1 MPRRTRLGL
10 TAGLLL
16 ALALDSSAAVLPPAG
31 YVSTYVM
38 HADNPAFGGLSG
50 IEISDDGSRF
60 TALSDRSHFVTGTI
74 RRDDEGQIV
83 EVTLGPVSQLR
94 GRGEMPLA
102 PGRDDSEGL
111 AIALDGTIYVSLEGV
126 PRVLRY
132 RRLDGPAE
140 NLPSPPEFARMP
152 RNGALE
158 ALAVDATGRLY
169 TMPEETRSATG
180 FPVWRFDKG
189 RWSPVFDLPRDG
201 AFLPVG
207 ADFGPDGR
215 LYILERQFHGIAGFS
230 SRVRA
235 LTLSEA
241 GPPKAIDT
249 VMQSPTGLH
258 DNLEGI
264 SVWKDTLGR
273 LRLTLV
279 ADDNFMPWQRSEI
292 VEYALPSAPE
302 AIPAG

>member
-16 ALALDSSAAVLPPAG
+16 ALALESSAAIPPPAG
-31 YVSTYVM
+31 FLSSYVLRS
-38 HADNPAFGGLSG
+38 DNPALGGLSG
-50 IEISDDGSRF
+50 IEVGEDGLHF
-60 TALSDRSHFVTGTI
+60 TALSDRTHFVSGTF
-74 RRDDEGQIV
+74 RRDDQGHIA
-83 EVTLGPVSQLR
+83 EVTFGPMPVLR
-94 GRGEMPLA
+94 GKGPNPLA
-102 PGRDDSEGL
+102 PGRNDSEGL
-111 AIALDGTIYVSLEGV
+111 AVAPDGTIFVSLEGV

-140 NLPSPPEFARMP
+140 NLPSPPDFARMSK
-152 RNGALE
+152 NGALE
-158 ALAVDATGRLY
+158 ALAVDAAGRLY
-169 TMPEETRSATG
+169 TLPEETGSGG
-180 FPVWRFDKG
+180 FPVFRFAG
-189 RWSPVFDLPRDG
+189 NRWSQIFDLPRDG

-235 LTLSEA
+235 LTLTDA
-241 GPPKAIDT
+241 GELAAIET

-264 SVWKDTLGR
+264 SVWADAQGR
-273 LRLTLV
+273 LRLTMV

-292 VEYALPSAPE
+292 VEYTVAP
-302 AIPAG
+302 AAPAG

>member
-16 ALALDSSAAVLPPAG
+16 ALALESSAAIPPPAG
-31 YVSTYVM
+31 FLSSYVLRS
-38 HADNPAFGGLSG
+38 DNPALGGLSG
-50 IEISDDGSRF
+50 IEIGEDGLHF
-60 TALSDRSHFVTGTI
+60 TALSDRSHFVTGDI
-74 RRDDEGQIV
+74 RRNDQGRIA
-83 EVTLGPVSQLR
+83 EVTLGPMPVLR
-94 GRGEMPLA
+94 GKGSNPLA
-102 PGRDDSEGL
+102 PGRNDSEGL
-111 AIALDGTIYVSLEGV
+111 AIAPDGTVFVSLEGV

-140 NLPSPPEFARMP
+140 NLPSPPDFARMSK
-152 RNGALE
+152 NGALE
-158 ALAVDATGRLY
+158 ALAVDAAGRLY
-169 TMPEETRSATG
+169 TLPEEAGAGG
-180 FPVWRFDKG
+180 FPVFRFAG
-189 RWSPVFDLPRDG
+189 NRWSHVFDLPRDG

-235 LTLSEA
+235 LTLTGA
-241 GPPKAIDT
+241 GTLATIET

-258 DNLEGI
+258 DNLEGL
-264 SVWKDTLGR
+264 SVWADAQGR
-273 LRLTLV
+273 LRLTMV

-292 VEYALPSAPE
+292 VEYTIAPV
-302 AIPAG
+302 APAG